1 VSGIPTC
8 VKGNCWHFLR
18 NSPDCH
24 KSIVYGRNWKCL
36 PAARGV
42 DGVTTSRP
50 VQRTVSLPARH
61 QMQLTKTVAAKP
73 QCVGKDGS
81 FVVYLYSDSAAQAA
95 GRVTNRPRAHKFVN
109 TDRETW
115 VCLRTLSRLRVP
127 TTESAPRRMTFKNV
141 DCEPG
146 LFFIDRDVMVGRSR
160 CAVGTPRRG
169 ATTVSWFVLG
179 YLQRIE
185 GLNWPFS

>member
-1 VSGIPTC
+1 MSREIVRIFYEIHLIVTNRLFTAET
-8 VKGNCWHFLR
+8 GNVRQSHAVCTG
-18 NSPDCH
+18 DDEQ
-24 KSIVYGRNWKCL
+24 
-36 PAARGV
+36 AR
-42 DGVTTSRP
+42 TENA
-50 VQRTVSLPARH
+50 VSLPARH

-73 QCVGKDGS
+73 HCVGKDGS